1 MEKNKT
7 MDYNDFAK
15 WLDRILENG
24 LPDNS
29 VAINF
34 NLYEE
39 VDDGWSIQLIST
51 LSFDIDDD
59 DWVCDEAFS
68 SKEDL
73 YFWDEKNSWDKI
85 LNEAIEIINKYLK
98 NGKYNELLKSYVAIG
113 TGFVDGD
120 VEIIYKK

>member
-1 MEKNKT
+1 